1 MTTTTQ
7 TAPDLHSATFP
18 FTLTEDQQQ
27 LRREIRDFAA
37 REIAPNVSRW
47 DEASEFP
54 HDVVR
59 QLVLQRT
66 GWSIDHDDLGGT
78 GGARGSHRP

>member
-1 MTTTTQ
+1 MTTSIHS
-7 TAPDLHSATFP
+7 APAADHAATFP
-18 FTLTEDQQQ
+18 FTLTEDQEA

-54 HDVVR
+54 MD
-59 QLVLQRT
+59 
-66 GWSIDHDDLGGT
+66 
-78 GGARGSHRP
+78 